1 MRNTRKQFVVL
12 LMVAIL
18 VEMFFS
24 RQAVGDDD
32 YNLQEI
38 ARAIY
43 LVRPQLSESKIVRY
57 SKAIVKAAQTFQIE
71 PLTLVAIAQQ
81 ESTFRENLPEGKA
94 GEIGML
100 QIRKSWLKNSKF
112 RRVFKNAQIRDLH
125 QPEKAFLYAAW
136 ILKDLRSKGYKTNLP
151 YWTFYNARKFH
162 HRFKYYLRVK
172 RHLSSIVSK
181 MQRNKF
187 IAVESAGEWQPDLL
201 VKNETSY
208 SVHSSREVLHNL
220 LSQINWVQKASDA
233 IREMPRIY
241 LD

>member
-1 MRNTRKQFVVL
+1 
-12 LMVAIL
+12 
-18 VEMFFS
+18 
-24 RQAVGDDD
+24 
-32 YNLQEI
+32 
-38 ARAIY
+38 
-43 LVRPQLSESKIVRY
+43 
-57 SKAIVKAAQTFQIE
+57 
-71 PLTLVAIAQQ
+71 
-81 ESTFRENLPEGKA
+81 
-94 GEIGML
+94 
-100 QIRKSWLKNSKF
+100 
-112 RRVFKNAQIRDLH
+112 
-125 QPEKAFLYAAW
+125 
-136 ILKDLRSKGYKTNLP
+136 SKGYKTNLP